1 MGWDGHVSAARA
13 RVSHLART
21 NLRIATWISVLRRP
35 LYTSSLY
42 LTATSLVNAG
52 SGFVFWVAAARLYKP
67 EDVGLGAALISAA
80 GFLLWV
86 SSLGLEAAIIKYL
99 PQTSSD
105 SSALV
110 NSYLTVASLAGG
122 VAAVACLATIPLW
135 SPALAFIRHSPLS
148 VLVFV
153 GVVVAG
159 ANCVLIDYTCVV
171 LRRSKLTF
179 ARTLTQALLKL
190 LLLIALA
197 AVLGKALG
205 IFMAWGIASAISL
218 IIALWLF
225 LPHALPG
232 YRPRL
237 IFGRHISGA
246 MARFSITNYLCSGL
260 IKTTTSLIPLIV
272 VNVLGARANAYSY
285 VGWGAAAPLL
295 AIPGAVAISLFAEGS
310 HKDEALASTV
320 LRSLKVGS
328 FLLLPAVVAMLVVG
342 DKLLLIF
349 GRDYSHATTSVLRV
363 VATSAI
369 PVAVNATYLGIAQ
382 VQHRL
387 KPLMLVPAAIAVG
400 TLVLGYALARPLGI
414 LGPAVAWLALQS
426 AVALAVLPSILKM
439 LRSYQDTTEP
449 CMDAGV
455 LDLTVRTAHEVRDAC
470 PRTTP
475 RPPGVR
481 RLGR

>member
-1 MGWDGHVSAARA
+1 
-13 RVSHLART
+13 
-21 NLRIATWISVLRRP
+21 
-35 LYTSSLY
+35 
-42 LTATSLVNAG
+42 
-52 SGFVFWVAAARLYKP
+52 
-67 EDVGLGAALISAA
+67 
-80 GFLLWV
+80 
-86 SSLGLEAAIIKYL
+86 
-99 PQTSSD
+99 
-105 SSALV
+105 
-110 NSYLTVASLAGG
+110 
-122 VAAVACLATIPLW
+122 VAAVVCLATVPLW

-159 ANCVLIDYTCVV
+159 ANCVLVDYTCVV
-171 LRRSKLTF
+171 LRRSTLTF

-197 AVLGKALG
+197 TVLGKALG

-218 IIALWLF
+218 VLALWLF
-225 LPHALPG
+225 LPQALPG

-260 IKTTTSLIPLIV
+260 FKATMSLIPLIV

-295 AIPGAVAISLFAEGS
+295 AIPGAVAVSLFAEGS
-310 HKDEALASTV
+310 HKDESLASHV
-320 LRSLKVGS
+320 LRSVKVGS
-328 FLLLPAVVAMLVVG
+328 FLLLPAVVAMLVAG

-349 GRDYSHATTSVLRV
+349 GRDYSQETTGVLRV

-387 KPLMLVPAAIAVG
+387 KPLVLVPAAIAVG

-426 AVALAVLPSILKM
+426 AVALAVLPSILKII
-439 LRSYQDTTEP
+439 RSGQAARFSVGISAREVADDGTLEG
-449 CMDAGV
+449 DA
-455 LDLTVRTAHEVRDAC
+455 
-470 PRTTP
+470 
-475 RPPGVR
+475 
-481 RLGR
+481 